1 MTALV
6 ASLKQYRM
14 EGTKWVFIFS
24 KTPKRKGQ
32 CKVIYCARPGRVEVK
47 RSKWGFRPVIHSIC
61 PTCQS
66 RLYRANNPA
75 KEAYRQ
81 IKDRALRRKQIFD
94 LSFAE
99 FLEVIEGTEYLTR
112 RGREID
118 GLHLDRIKVHLGYV
132 KGNLQV
138 ITTEENLRK
147 QREVDYANEPF

>member
-6 ASLKQYRM
+6 ASLKQYRL
-14 EGTKWVFIFS
+14 EGTKWVFVFP

-32 CKVIYCARPGRVEVK
+32 CAVIYCARPARAEVRRDNGRL
-47 RSKWGFRPVIHSIC
+47 RSTIHHVC

-66 RLYRANNPA
+66 RLYRANHPA

-81 IKDRALRRKQIFD
+81 IKDRALRRKQIFE
-94 LSFAE
+94 LTFAE

-132 KGNLQV
+132 KRNLQV